1 MLNCHCIFTYLI
13 YALWSNA
20 PLKLFHRRQWHK
32 RWICDWNLNCCYR
45 SYDFLCV
52 HFFSSLF
59 LICMR
64 SIWEEKKRGN
74 LSIECEIEM
83 QKNVKCNWIHI
94 TYLSMNDCYDLWLH
108 QCEKCNRRV
117 FALNER
123 QYHNIYMCLCL
134 QRRKGIIYL
143 AESTNSKMCSIW
155 LTLNSN
161 CGVVN
166 KIQQK
171 QQQQQHP
178 HLWTIFSL
186 PVSNAVVSVV
196 VFLVGSVPRKHFATN
211 RQLHCHFPCSNDT
224 ITKQQQKKKLH
235 I

>member
-1 MLNCHCIFTYLI
+1 MC
-13 YALWSNA
+13 A
-20 PLKLFHRRQWHK
+20 
-32 RWICDWNLNCCYR
+32 
-45 SYDFLCV
+45 
-52 HFFSSLF
+52 FFFISLF
-59 LICMR
+59 DLHEKHLRGEKTRQPINWMR
-64 SIWEEKKRGN
+64 NRN
-74 LSIECEIEM
+74 A
-83 QKNVKCNWIHI
+83 KNVKCNWIHI